1 MTPTT
6 TRARDHA
13 ALSHAEWLRCQ
24 STKIR
29 HAAASGPG
37 CHEPQWLAEADRL
50 DAAADRLEALER
62 VAEAA
67 DEAVGDCRDTEE
79 RERLCDAL
87 DALDALDAGQEVE

>member
-24 STKIR
+24 VTKIR
-29 HAAASGPG
+29 HAAVSGPG

-50 DAAADRLEALER
+50 DAIADRLEALER
-62 VAEAA
+62 VAEIAIVMC
-67 DEAVGDCRDTEE
+67 DDGHDPDTWEAMF
-79 RERLCDAL
+79 
-87 DALDALDAGQEVE
+87 DALDAGREVE